1 MVTPPGVTIFI
12 CGAQARPRLVRGEN
26 QMPEQVHAFDEL
38 ATRDGFNRSLRHF
51 KFISRVVGD
60 FEDNQNIADTLSEC
74 LADKSI
80 EPRQVL
86 PTLNAILVDKYH
98 YASRSHNMTENFED
112 FDTLTSTVAGWK
124 ALDVVVTYF
133 HPELGVVVVNPK
145 NREHWDVVRT
155 LKRNELVTLFA
166 GKFAGGDTEEK
177 LCQDALSLLITLL
190 EGGKA
195 KTPPSFTKGKFVF
208 KKRAPVAPPA
218 APRAARKAGG
228 RAPKAAAPAIDY
240 AAAATPTAPSLPSYQ
255 AASAPAAAAAP
266 AAAPAP
272 AAPAGAPKKMT
283 PMYSIPVTNELFH
296 NGNVEA
302 WKKIIQSYTTKYPG
316 LDVYVFYEGERIHD
330 INTLFKWGKVKHGSS
345 IMIAVAGDDIK
356 DVAKLQRYLKQGASH
371 MFEAF
376 LKAQVGAILN
386 LF

>member
-1 MVTPPGVTIFI
+1 
-12 CGAQARPRLVRGEN
+12 
-26 QMPEQVHAFDEL
+26 MPEQLHAFDEL

-51 KFISRVVGD
+51 KFISRVIGE
-60 FEDNQNIADTLSEC
+60 FEAKRNIAETLSEC
-74 LADKSI
+74 LADKTI

-98 YASRSHNMTENFED
+98 YSCRSHNLTESYDD
-112 FDTLTSTVAGWK
+112 FDTLTETVGTWRAI
-124 ALDVVVTYF
+124 DMVVAYF

-145 NREHWDVVRT
+145 DRVHWDGVRI
-155 LKRNELVTLFA
+155 LKRNELLTIFTGAFAETDGNKLYEAAASLFI
-166 GKFAGGDTEEK
+166 
-177 LCQDALSLLITLL
+177 SLI
-190 EGGKA
+190 EGGKV
-195 KTPPSFTKGKFVF
+195 KTPAALTKGKFVF
-208 KKRAPVAPPA
+208 KKQTPAAVAAPPARGRKKAAGRPSKAAAAAAAIDYSAAAAPVA
-218 APRAARKAGG
+218 
-228 RAPKAAAPAIDY
+228 
-240 AAAATPTAPSLPSYQ
+240 TLPSYPS
-255 AASAPAAAAAP
+255 ASAPAAAAAP
-266 AAAPAP
+266 PAAPAP
-272 AAPAGAPKKMT
+272 AAPSGAQKKMT

-316 LDVYVFYEGERIHD
+316 LEVYVFYEGERIHD

-345 IMIAVAGDDIK
+345 IMIAVAGDDIR

-376 LKAQVGAILN
+376 LKAQVGAVLN

>member
-1 MVTPPGVTIFI
+1 
-12 CGAQARPRLVRGEN
+12 
-26 QMPEQVHAFDEL
+26 MPEQVHAFDEL

-51 KFISRVVGD
+51 KFISRVVGE
-60 FEDNQNIADTLSEC
+60 FESKRNIADTLSEC

-98 YASRSHNMTENFED
+98 YACRSHNLTESYD
-112 FDTLTSTVAGWK
+112 SFDSLTETVGTWRGVD
-124 ALDVVVTYF
+124 LVVAYF

-145 NREHWDVVRT
+145 NREHWDGVRS
-155 LKRNELVTLFA
+155 LKRNELVTVFA
-166 GKFAGGDTEEK
+166 GAFAGTNGDKKYES
-177 LCQDALSLLITLL
+177 AISLLITLM
-190 EGGKA
+190 EGGKVKA
-195 KTPPSFTKGKFVF
+195 PPALTKGTFVF
-208 KKRAPVAPPA
+208 KKRATVAVAPA
-218 APRAARKAGG
+218 APARRGRKPGPRTTKANLI
-228 RAPKAAAPAIDY
+228 AAA
-240 AAAATPTAPSLPSYQ
+240 
-255 AASAPAAAAAP
+255 AASAPAAAMLPAYSPAAAP

-272 AAPAGAPKKMT
+272 APVAAAAPSGATKKMT
-283 PMYSIPVTNELFH
+283 PMYAIPVTNELFH

-316 LDVYVFYEGERIHD
+316 LEVFVYYEGEKIHD
-330 INTLFKWGKVKHGSS
+330 INTLFKWGKVKHGSA

>member
-1 MVTPPGVTIFI
+1 
-12 CGAQARPRLVRGEN
+12 
-26 QMPEQVHAFDEL
+26 MPEQVHVYDEL

-60 FEDNQNIADTLSEC
+60 FESKRNIADTLSEC

-98 YASRSHNMTENFED
+98 YSCRSHNLAES
-112 FDTLTSTVAGWK
+112 FDAFDGLAATVGTWRAV
-124 ALDVVVTYF
+124 DMVVAYF

-145 NREHWDVVRT
+145 NRAHWEGVRS
-155 LKRNELVTLFA
+155 LKRNELVTVFA
-166 GKFAGGDTEEK
+166 GAFAGTNRDKKYDT
-177 LCQDALSLLITLL
+177 AISLLITLM

-195 KTPPSFTKGKFVF
+195 KTPLALTKGTFVF
-208 KKRAPVAPPA
+208 RKPAPVAAAPVPARRGRKPGPRAAKASLLAAAEAASPTASALPAYSSASPSAPPA
-218 APRAARKAGG
+218 A
-228 RAPKAAAPAIDY
+228 AAP
-240 AAAATPTAPSLPSYQ
+240 L
-255 AASAPAAAAAP
+255 APAALAAP
-266 AAAPAP
+266 S
-272 AAPAGAPKKMT
+272 GAPKRMT

-316 LDVYVFYEGERIHD
+316 LEVYVFYEGERIHD
-330 INTLFKWGKVKHGSS
+330 INTLFKWGKVKHGSA
-345 IMIAVAGDDIK
+345 IMIAVAGDDIR

>member
-1 MVTPPGVTIFI
+1 M
-12 CGAQARPRLVRGEN
+12 L
-26 QMPEQVHAFDEL
+26 EQVHAFDEL

-51 KFISRVVGD
+51 KFISTVIGD
-60 FEDNQNIADTLSEC
+60 FESRRNIADTLSER

-98 YASRSHNMTENFED
+98 YLCRSRNLTESFED
-112 FDTLTSTVAGWK
+112 FDSLTQTVGTWRAVD
-124 ALDVVVTYF
+124 LVVAYF

-145 NREHWDVVRT
+145 NREHWEVVRA
-155 LKRNELVTLFA
+155 LKKNELVTVFA
-166 GKFAGGDTEEK
+166 GAFGETERDKKYGD
-177 LCQDALSLLITLL
+177 AIALLISLM
-190 EGGKA
+190 EGGKV
-195 KTPPSFTKGKFVF
+195 KTPAVLTKGRFVF
-208 KKRAPVAPPA
+208 RKTAPVAAPA
-218 APRAARKAGG
+218 PAKASRKARGRPARAARGAI
-228 RAPKAAAPAIDY
+228 AVAAAAAPVS
-240 AAAATPTAPSLPSYQ
+240 TLPAYS
-255 AASAPAAAAAP
+255 SAGSSSAAAAP
-266 AAAPAP
+266 AAAPSAQS
-272 AAPAGAPKKMT
+272 GAPKKMT
-283 PMYSIPVTNELFH
+283 PMYAIPVTNELFH

-330 INTLFKWGKVKHGSS
+330 INTLFKWGKVKHGSA
-345 IMIAVAGDDIK
+345 IMIAVAGDDIR

>member
-1 MVTPPGVTIFI
+1 
-12 CGAQARPRLVRGEN
+12 
-26 QMPEQVHAFDEL
+26 MPEQLHAFDEL
-38 ATRDGFNRSLRHF
+38 ATREGFNRSLRHF
-51 KFISRVVGD
+51 KFISRVIGE
-60 FEDNQNIADTLSEC
+60 FEANRNLADTLSDC
-74 LADKSI
+74 LADKTI

-98 YASRSHNMTENFED
+98 YSCRSHNLTDNFED
-112 FDTLTSTVAGWK
+112 FDALTETVGAWR
-124 ALDVVVTYF
+124 ALDIVAVYF

-145 NREHWDVVRT
+145 NRAHWEGVRT
-155 LKRNELVTLFA
+155 LKRNELVTV
-166 GKFAGGDTEEK
+166 FAGGFAGTDSDK
-177 LCQDALSLLITLL
+177 KYSDGITLL
-190 EGGKA
+190 IALMEGGKV

-208 KKRAPVAPPA
+208 KKP
-218 APRAARKAGG
+218 
-228 RAPKAAAPAIDY
+228 AAPAIAAPARVPRKTAGRPSKVAK
-240 AAAATPTAPSLPSYQ
+240 AAAAIDYSGAGSTGSASSLPAYS
-255 AASAPAAAAAP
+255 SATAKAP
-266 AAAPAP
+266 EADAAPAP
-272 AAPAGAPKKMT
+272 AAPSGATKRMT

-302 WKKIIQSYTTKYPG
+302 WKKIIQSYTTKYAG

-330 INTLFKWGKVKHGSS
+330 INTLFKWGKVKHGSA